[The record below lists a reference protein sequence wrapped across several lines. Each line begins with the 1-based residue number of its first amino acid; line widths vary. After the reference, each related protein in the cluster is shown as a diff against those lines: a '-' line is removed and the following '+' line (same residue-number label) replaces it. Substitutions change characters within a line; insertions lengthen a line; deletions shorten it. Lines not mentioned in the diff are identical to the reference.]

1 MIPSPLAT
9 MPDTLSVAAARLSE
23 AVGREVILQGWV
35 RTRRDSKAGFSFLEI
50 NDGSCFGNIQVL
62 AEASLPNYESEIKRL
77 APGCSVSVTG
87 LVKASPG
94 KGQATEVQ
102 ATAVAVLGMADVN
115 AYPLQKK
122 GHSFEF
128 LRTIAHLRPRTNTF
142 GAVAR
147 VRNCVC
153 NSIHQFFQ
161 ERGFLYVHTP
171 IITASD
177 CEGAGAMFQVTTLDL
192 NKVPKCRAG
201 VPPACE
207 KDCGAGVPPAET
219 TPAAETAAP
228 QAGKTPALQP
238 GEKAEVDFALDF
250 FDRPAYLTVSGQL
263 EAETFACGLGKT
275 YTFGPTFR
283 AENSNTPRHLAEFW
297 MIEPEVAFCDLW
309 GDMELAE
316 GLLKRIFRDVLEK
329 CPDDMQFFNERID
342 KTVLETIQHILNSEF
357 IRVSYTEAV
366 EILEKSGQTFEFPI
380 AWGTDLQAEH
390 ERYLTEKHFKQ
401 PVILYDY
408 PRTIK
413 PFYMRVNDDGR
424 TVRAMDVLVP
434 KVGEII
440 GGSQRE
446 ERLDVLEERMK
457 EQGLNPE
464 GYWWYLDLRRYGT
477 VPHAGFGLGLER
489 ILLFITGMANIR
501 DVIPFPR
508 TPGSADF

>member
-1 MIPSPLAT
+1 
-9 MPDTLSVAAARLSE
+9 MPQKYTVAEARQAE
-23 AVGREVILQGWV
+23 AVGREVLLQGWV

-62 AEASLPNYESEIKRL
+62 AETSLSNYESEIKRL
-77 APGCSVSVTG
+77 GPGGSVSVTG

-94 KGQATEVQ
+94 KGQATEIQ
-102 ATAVAVLGMADVN
+102 ATEVVVHGMADSTT
-115 AYPLQKK
+115 YPLQKK

-128 LRTIAHLRPRTNTF
+128 LRSIAHLRPRTNTF
-142 GAVAR
+142 GAIAR

-153 NSIHQFFQ
+153 NSIHQYFQ
-161 ERGFLYVHTP
+161 EQGFLYVHTP

-192 NKVPKCRAG
+192 KNVPKQ
-201 VPPACE
+201 PNS
-207 KDCGAGVPPAET
+207 AEI
-219 TPAAETAAP
+219 
-228 QAGKTPALQP
+228 
-238 GEKAEVDFALDF
+238 DFAMDF
-250 FDRPAYLTVSGQL
+250 FDRPSYLTVSGQL
-263 EAETFACGLGKT
+263 EAEIFACGLGKA

-316 GLLKRIFRDVLEK
+316 GLLKRIFKDVLNK
-329 CPDDMQFFNERID
+329 CAEDMEFFNERID
-342 KTVLETIQHILNSEF
+342 KTVIETIQHIIGSEF
-357 IRVSYTEAV
+357 LRVSYTDAI
-366 EILEKSGQTFEFPI
+366 EILEKSGQQFEFPTV
-380 AWGTDLQAEH
+380 WGNDLQAEH
-390 ERYLTEKHFKQ
+390 ERYLTEKHFRQ

-408 PRTIK
+408 PRSIK

-446 ERLDVLEERMK
+446 ERLDVLEMRMK
-457 EQGLNPE
+457 EQGLAPE

-489 ILLFITGMANIR
+489 VLQFVTGMANIR